1 MRLGQAQG
9 LPWGFTRL
17 IPCVIGCG
25 SIMGIKII
33 ANNKKA
39 YHEYFIDEVY
49 EAGLML
55 QGTEVKSLRAG
66 QVSIKESYCRIRNGE
81 VFVENMNISPYEQG
95 NRENHE
101 PLRARKLLLH
111 GEEIAKII
119 KKVDEK
125 GLTLIPTKLYFK
137 DRRAKLEIGIG
148 RGKKLYDK
156 RETLKRKQADREAS
170 RAMRDHSK

>member
-1 MRLGQAQG
+1 
-9 LPWGFTRL
+9 
-17 IPCVIGCG
+17 
-25 SIMGIKII
+25 MGIKII

-49 EAGLML
+49 EAGLSL
-55 QGTEVKSLRAG
+55 QGTEVKSIRAG
-66 QVSIKESYCRIRNGE
+66 QVSIKEAYCRIRNGE

-101 PLRARKLLLH
+101 PLRPRKLLLH
-111 GEEIAKII
+111 RDEIAKLI

-125 GLTLIPTKLYFK
+125 GLTLVPTKVYFK
-137 DRRAKLEIGIG
+137 QRRAKLEIGIG

-170 RAMRDHSK
+170 RAMRDHSS

>member
-1 MRLGQAQG
+1 M
-9 LPWGFTRL
+9 
-17 IPCVIGCG
+17 
-25 SIMGIKII
+25 SIKII

-39 YHEYFIDEVY
+39 YHEYFVDEVF
-49 EAGLML
+49 EAGLAL
-55 QGTEVKSLRAG
+55 QGTEVKSIRMG

-81 VFVENMNISPYEQG
+81 VFVDNMNISPYEQG

-101 PLRARKLLLH
+101 PLRSRKLLLNRY
-111 GEEIAKII
+111 EIDKLI

-125 GLTLIPTKLYFK
+125 GLTLVPTKIYFK
-137 DRRAKLEIGIG
+137 DSRAKLEIGVC

>member
-1 MRLGQAQG
+1 
-9 LPWGFTRL
+9 
-17 IPCVIGCG
+17 
-25 SIMGIKII
+25 MGIKII

-49 EAGLML
+49 EAGLVL
-55 QGTEVKSLRAG
+55 QGTEVKSIRAG
-66 QVSIKESYCRIRNGE
+66 QVSIKEAYCRIRNGE
-81 VFVENMNISPYEQG
+81 VYVENMNISPYEQG

-101 PLRARKLLLH
+101 PLRPRKLLLH
-111 GEEIAKII
+111 HDEIAKLI

-125 GLTLIPTKLYFK
+125 GLTLVPTKVYFK
-137 DRRAKLEIGIG
+137 QRRAKLEIGIG

-170 RAMRDHSK
+170 RAMRDHSR

>member
-1 MRLGQAQG
+1 
-9 LPWGFTRL
+9 
-17 IPCVIGCG
+17 
-25 SIMGIKII
+25 MGIKII

-39 YHEYFIDEVY
+39 YHEYFVDEVF
-49 EAGLML
+49 EAGLAL
-55 QGTEVKSLRAG
+55 QGTEVKSIRMG
-66 QVSIKESYCRIRNGE
+66 QVSIKEAYCRIRNGE
-81 VFVENMNISPYEQG
+81 VYVDNMNISPYEQG

-101 PLRARKLLLH
+101 PLRSRKLLLNRY
-111 GEEIAKII
+111 EIDKLI

-125 GLTLIPTKLYFK
+125 GLTLVPTKIYFK
-137 DRRAKLEIGIG
+137 DSRAKLEIGVC